1 MSDLNVGHEI
11 PRQGWPPRPQPEP
24 PPPWRRWF
32 RRYRKLKLAAIVV
45 VLGLVFRRAV
55 EFLVVSALTASFHLF
70 GVNLHLPHISFGW
83 PWSSLTSG
91 TTTNTDLG
99 PWVLQNIEGISR
111 PALGTENFDFLFSR
125 TVNKNIGFWP
135 CWYSATF
142 YAVGRASATVD
153 LNPGAS
159 WWAPST
165 GHYQLR
171 TLSRPTSGKPGTVAV
186 TITLPLPQLPQ
197 SVHDITI
204 DNSVS
209 RPVSSSHSWTY
220 PGFGC
225 GVLLRPQFADSVLY
239 QQAQSIA
246 FQRVVSDQAISRPL
260 IAAAENEA
268 TQMIRYNFIQPT
280 VNRFGYTLNAFAIK
294 WVTTGG

>member
-1 MSDLNVGHEI
+1 MSDLNVGRDI
-11 PRQGWPPRPQPEP
+11 PRQGWPPRPQPE

-99 PWVLQNIEGISR
+99 PWVLQNIEGISH

-171 TLSRPTSGKPGTVAV
+171 TLSRPTSGKPGAVAV